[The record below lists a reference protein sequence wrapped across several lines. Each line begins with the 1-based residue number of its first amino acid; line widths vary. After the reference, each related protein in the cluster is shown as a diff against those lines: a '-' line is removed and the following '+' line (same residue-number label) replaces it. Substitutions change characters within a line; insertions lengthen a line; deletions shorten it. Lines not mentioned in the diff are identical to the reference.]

1 MSIVAARERARR
13 RIIMRKA
20 TNRLFRVGGHIACRG
35 DGASCKP
42 HVAGEIAWTLPSSNT
57 AASPQSRFFDAVSMP
72 TLRQDVGI
80 SARDAAHSPQGQS
93 YPPTMRAA

>member
-1 MSIVAARERARR
+1 MNIVAARERGKR

-35 DGASCKP
+35 NGASSKP
-42 HVAGEIAWTLPSSNT
+42 HVAGGTAWTLPSSNT

-80 SARDAAHSPQGQS
+80 SARDAAHSLRGQS
-93 YPPTMRAA
+93 YPPTNRAA